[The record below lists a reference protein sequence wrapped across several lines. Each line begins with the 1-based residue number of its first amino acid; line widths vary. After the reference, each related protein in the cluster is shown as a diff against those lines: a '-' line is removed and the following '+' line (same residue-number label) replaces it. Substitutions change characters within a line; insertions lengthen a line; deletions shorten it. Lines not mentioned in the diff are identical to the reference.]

1 MAAAAALIIVFGN
14 KIEVMEKRVNN
25 IAICFVGTARSLEH
39 THINIKKNL
48 VDSVGEC
55 DIFAFLAQNKHSS
68 KFQKYFHNVLLQ

>member
-1 MAAAAALIIVFGN
+1 M
-14 KIEVMEKRVNN
+14 NN
-25 IAICFVGTARSLEH
+25 IAICFVGTARSLEY

-68 KFQKYFHNVLLQ
+68 KFQKYIPIFFLFPTAKRSLKPLITPPKVL